1 MVFKTTGFTAVI
13 AAIAFTTFAGAEGSG
28 ANAQVAAQ
36 ATADITTEAQLTEEV
51 VPVFVE
57 KEVVQE
63 LPAAEA
69 VSDNSADAA
78 PQADSLRELVAAMP
92 AGSQL
97 SDELQCLAGAVY
109 FESRGEPLDGQLA
122 VAQVIIN
129 RAEDRRFPSSYCS
142 VVYQRAILFRQT
154 WPYAA
159 DQDRLARL
167 AACACHCPH
176 RPPRAVGQR
185 SKRCAVLP
193 RELRPAQLEPPQ
205 GSARDDRHA
214 RLLPLRQV
222 NLGRGLRASGA
233 PFSIRTG

>member
-13 AAIAFTTFAGAEGSG
+13 AAIALTTFAGAEGSG

-142 VVYQRAILFRQT
+142 VVYQRAQFSFVKHGRMPRIKTGSRAWQR
-154 WPYAA
+154 AHA
-159 DQDRLARL
+159 IARI
-167 AACACHCPH
+167 AH
-176 RPPRAVGQR
+176 
-185 SKRCAVLP
+185 
-193 RELRPAQLEPPQ
+193 
-205 GSARDDRHA
+205 
-214 RLLPLRQV
+214 
-222 NLGRGLRASGA
+222 RGLWDSEASDA
-233 PFSIRTG
+233 LYFHANYVRPSWSRRKVALATIDTHVFYR